1 MKTRTL
7 AYVCGALA
15 ALAPVGARAQAPIL
29 TPRDSARHAL
39 NRLAYGP
46 RPGEVDRVATDGVM
60 RWIDRQLS
68 PRKIDDGPLATRERR
83 FKILDYDSGELAR
96 IYVDAQ
102 RARREQQR
110 RQGDADRDSVGAQ
123 HAAPLPQRMDSSQER
138 GRRLA
143 GAFQE
148 LAVVRAVLSERQLY
162 EVMVDFWTNH
172 FNVFLAKGAD
182 RFLTPSYIEQTIRPR
197 ALGKFADLLIATAE
211 SPAML
216 FYLDNWESVAPGSKS
231 PQAMRLRARPLFGA
245 RPMFGGPP
253 LFDPGRDPMRADS
266 LRRQALERAP
276 KGINENYARELLEL
290 HTLGVDGGYT
300 QQDVIQV
307 ARILTGWSVARP
319 QQGGDFEFH
328 DWAHDYGEKV
338 VIGVTFPAGHGRDE
352 GVRLLKLLA
361 NHPATMHH
369 VSRRLCQRFVN
380 DDPPDGCVD
389 DAVTAWKRS
398 DGDIREVLRAIF
410 RSPDFWASENVRAKI
425 KTPLEF
431 VVSAARAVG
440 GDPDTT
446 PRLAQV
452 VARLGEP
459 LYLHVAPDG
468 YPEREDAWV
477 NSGALLDRM
486 NAAVVL
492 AAGRLP
498 GVTVSLDSVVPAT
511 PDAEQLIAQANGAVL
526 SGTMSEN
533 TKAVIRRQISDI
545 SDPVQ
550 ARALAVGL
558 AIGGPEFQR
567 R

>member
-7 AYVCGALA
+7 AYLCGALA
-15 ALAPVGARAQAPIL
+15 AVAPVAASAQAATL
-29 TPRDSARHAL
+29 TPRDSALHVL

-46 RPGEVDRVATDGVM
+46 RPGEVDRVAADGVM
-60 RWIDRQLS
+60 RWIDWQLS
-68 PRKIDDGPLATRERR
+68 PGQIDDGPLAAHERQ
-83 FKILDYDSGELAR
+83 FKILDYDAGELAR
-96 IYVDAQ
+96 MYVDAQ

-110 RQGDADRDSVGAQ
+110 QHGDADRD
-123 HAAPLPQRMDSSQER
+123 RMDPAQAR

-143 GAFQE
+143 GEFQE
-148 LAVVRAVLSERQLY
+148 LAVIRAVLSERQLY
-162 EVMVDFWTNH
+162 EVMVDVWANH
-172 FNVFLAKGAD
+172 FNVFFAKGAD

-197 ALGKFADLLIATAE
+197 ALGKFADLLIATAQ

-216 FYLDNWESVAPGSKS
+216 FYLDNWESVAPGSTP
-231 PQAMRLRARPLFGA
+231 PQAMRLRARPLFGP
-245 RPMFGGPP
+245 RPMFGRPP
-253 LFDPGRDPMRADS
+253 PFDAGRDPLRADS
-266 LRRQALERAP
+266 LRRQALARRP

-300 QQDVIQV
+300 QQDVIDV
-307 ARILTGWSVARP
+307 ARIFTGWSVRRP

-338 VIGVTFPAGHGRDE
+338 VLGVSFPPGHGMDE
-352 GVRLLKLLA
+352 GVRLLQLLA
-361 NHPATMHH
+361 HHPATMHH

-389 DAVTAWKRS
+389 DAVTAWKQS
-398 DGDIREVLRAIF
+398 DGDIRAVLRAIF
-410 RSPDFWASENVRAKI
+410 RSPDFWARENVRAKI

-440 GDPDTT
+440 GEPDTT

-486 NAAVVL
+486 NAAVAL

-498 GVTVSLDSVVPAT
+498 GVTVSLDSIVPAAQA
-511 PDAEQLIAQANGAVL
+511 AERLIAQANAAVL
-526 SGTMSEN
+526 SGTMSEH
-533 TKAVIRRQISDI
+533 TKAVIRRQLSDVN
-545 SDPVQ
+545 DALQ
-550 ARALAVGL
+550 ARALAIGL

-567 R
+567 Q

>member
-46 RPGEVDRVATDGVM
+46 RPGEVDRVAADGVM

-68 PRKIDDGPLATRERR
+68 PRKIDDGPLAARERR

-123 HAAPLPQRMDSSQER
+123 HAGPLPQRMDSSQER

-216 FYLDNWESVAPGSKS
+216 FYLDNWESVAPGSRS